1 MPARID
7 EDQVRRVAHLS
18 RLKLSSDEV
27 RLFTEQ
33 LRKILSYVDQLSEVD
48 TQDVEPLVHPLAL
61 RSVTRADKPTEPL
74 TSEAALQNAPQR
86 EGDFFRVPAVL
97 QQRGES

>member
-1 MPARID
+1 MPATID

-18 RLKLSSDEV
+18 RLELTDDEV

-33 LRKILSYVDQLSEVD
+33 LRNIMGYVDQLSAVD
-48 TQDVEPLVHPLAL
+48 TQDVEPLGHPLSL
-61 RSVTRADKPTEPL
+61 RNVTRADEPTEPL
-74 TSEAALQNAPQR
+74 TTEAALQNAPER

-97 QQRGES
+97 QQRAGS